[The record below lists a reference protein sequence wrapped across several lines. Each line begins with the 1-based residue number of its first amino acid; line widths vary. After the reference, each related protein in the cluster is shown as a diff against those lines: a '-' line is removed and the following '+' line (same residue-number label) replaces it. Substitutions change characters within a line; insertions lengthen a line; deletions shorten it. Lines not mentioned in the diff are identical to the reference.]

1 MKEEISTNDILKF
14 GNVKVIIEY
23 KGKQVLVDVP
33 KEIKYYIIWGLKRM
47 LFLYQKMEN
56 VWIHKRSIVW

>member
-1 MKEEISTNDILKF
+1 MKEELSTNDILKF

-33 KEIKYYIIWGLKRM
+33 KELKYYIIGYMEARM
-47 LFLYQKMEN
+47 
-56 VWIHKRSIVW
+56 

>member
-1 MKEEISTNDILKF
+1 MTY

-33 KEIKYYIIWGLKRM
+33 KELKYYIIGYMEARM
-47 LFLYQKMEN
+47 
-56 VWIHKRSIVW
+56 